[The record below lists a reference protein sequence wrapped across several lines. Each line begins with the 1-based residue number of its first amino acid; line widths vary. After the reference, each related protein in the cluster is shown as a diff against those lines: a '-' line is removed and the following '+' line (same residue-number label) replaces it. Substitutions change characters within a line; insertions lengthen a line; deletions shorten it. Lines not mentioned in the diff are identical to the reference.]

1 MVKGN
6 IVYVLVEGEDG
17 LTVEKALVVANKNS
31 VNMSWL
37 EVELES
43 TGKVIS
49 ISRPRVFKTEKEAK
63 ESITH

>member
-17 LTVEKALVVANKNS
+17 LTVEKAFSCSPNKNS
-31 VNMSWL
+31 VNMSWI

-43 TGKVIS
+43 TGKVIFN
-49 ISRPRVFKTEKEAK
+49 I
-63 ESITH
+63 